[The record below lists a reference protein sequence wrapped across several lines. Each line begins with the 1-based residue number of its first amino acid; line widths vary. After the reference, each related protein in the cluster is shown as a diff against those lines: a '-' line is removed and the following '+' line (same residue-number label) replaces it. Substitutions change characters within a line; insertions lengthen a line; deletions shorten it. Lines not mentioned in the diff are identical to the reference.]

1 MPKAMPTLSPLAPSS
16 FPELPAIAGVKLNA
30 VNCGI
35 RYKERPDLL
44 LVELVAGTTVA
55 GVMTT
60 TSMPAAPVQWCKE
73 ALIAGKARALVVN
86 AGNAN
91 AFTGAI
97 GMQSVQNIVSATS
110 QLLGCAEKEVF
121 IASTGVIG
129 QPLKDEKITAAL
141 PALHHSIASDN
152 WDSAA
157 RSILTTDT
165 FKKIATR
172 TATIDGVAVT
182 INGFVK
188 GSGMIAPNMATMLGF
203 VFTDAAI
210 PASVLQEIFSIACDR
225 SFNSITVDSDTSTND
240 AALLFAT
247 GQTSHK
253 AVTSAQDAHLQDF
266 IAKLQDLLIELAQL
280 IVKDGEGASKFVTV
294 TVAGAESEAAARRMA
309 LAIGNSP
316 LVKTAIAG
324 EDANWGRLVMAVG
337 KSGEKAIQE
346 KLRITIGGVLV
357 ALNGAVNPYYV
368 EAPTAAY
375 MKGSDIDITVDV
387 GVGEAQATIWTCDLT
402 HGYIEINADYRS

>member
-1 MPKAMPTLSPLAPSS
+1 MSTLSPLAPSS
-16 FPELPAIAGVKLNA
+16 FPELPVIAGVKLNA

-44 LVELVAGTTVA
+44 LVELAAGTTAA

-73 ALIAGKARALVVN
+73 ALKDGTARALVVN

-91 AFTGAI
+91 AFTGAV
-97 GMQSVQNIVSATS
+97 GMQSVQNIVKATS

-141 PALHHSIASDN
+141 PALHQSISRDN
-152 WDSAA
+152 WDVAA

-165 FKKIATR
+165 FKKLGTR
-172 TATIDGVAVT
+172 TAAIDGVPVT

-210 PASVLQEIFSIACDR
+210 PAPVLQEIFSIACDR

-247 GQTSHK
+247 AQASHK
-253 AVTSAQDAHLQDF
+253 VIASAQDAHLQDF

-294 TVAGAESEAAARRMA
+294 TVTGAESEAAARKIA

-357 ALNGAVNPYYV
+357 ALNGAVNPDYV

-375 MKGSDIDITVDV
+375 MKGSDIEITVDV
-387 GVGEAQATIWTCDLT
+387 GVGNAQATIWTCDLT

>member
-1 MPKAMPTLSPLAPSS
+1 MPTLSPLAPVS
-16 FPELPAIAGVKLNA
+16 FPELPVIAGVTLNA
-30 VNCGI
+30 INCGI

-44 LVELVAGTTVA
+44 LVELTAGTTVA

-60 TSMPAAPVQWCKE
+60 TSMPAAPVEWCKA
-73 ALIAGKARALVVN
+73 ALKKGTARALVVN

-97 GMQSVQNIVSATS
+97 GMQSVQNIVTATS
-110 QLLGCAEKEVF
+110 QLIGCDAQEVF
-121 IASTGVIG
+121 VASTGVIG
-129 QPLKDEKITAAL
+129 QPLKDEKITEAL
-141 PALHHSIASDN
+141 PALHNTLRPEH
-152 WDSAA
+152 WDIAA

-165 FKKIATR
+165 FKKLGTR

-203 VFTDAAI
+203 IFTDATI
-210 PASVLQEIFSIACDR
+210 PAPVLQEIFSIACDR

-247 GQTSHK
+247 GQASHSP
-253 AVTSAQDAHLQDF
+253 VISAKDAHLQDF
-266 IAKLQDLLIELAQL
+266 IVKLQDLLIELAQL
-280 IVKDGEGASKFVTV
+280 IVKDGEGASKFITV
-294 TVAGAESEAAARRMA
+294 TVSGAESEPAARRIA

-337 KSGEKAIQE
+337 KSGEKALQE
-346 KLRITIGGVLV
+346 KLSITIGGVLV
-357 ALNGAVNPYYV
+357 AVNGAVNPDYV

-375 MKGSDIDITVDV
+375 MKGCDIEITVDV
-387 GVGEAQATIWTCDLT
+387 GVGNAQATIWTCDLT